1 MPTNQAIANIAGRPP
16 SGMPLHRHGPCTNQF
31 VNALT
36 TNAVQSILDSTQ
48 LTRLEKIQQ
57 LRHMAYEVREMSV
70 ATEEGMARTN
80 DTGLDLAVVQR
91 ALRSL
96 DAVPDTGSAA
106 KQ

>member
-1 MPTNQAIANIAGRPP
+1 MMPLNQAITDIA
-16 SGMPLHRHGPCTNQF
+16 GMPLHRHGPCSNML

-57 LRHMAYEVREMSV
+57 LRQMAYEVREMSV
-70 ATEEGMARTN
+70 ATEEGMARSN

-91 ALRSL
+91 ALRL
-96 DAVPDTGSAA
+96 LEAVPDTGSAA